1 MNETDSDRLLDR
13 ALHAVRDDVP
23 GAAAETAALGRVA
36 NKVETATGVI
46 EDYRV
51 LVADYLAD
59 SLSPARKL
67 LFEEEL
73 NNSVPLRRAVRA
85 AEHSASR
92 SDPDRR
98 RVQRR
103 WPSAAAAAAAAAAAV
118 VLAIGALLIVPALP
132 VADQARLAQVDPSE
146 GVLYQVA
153 AEGLTPLPVGAWVA
167 GNERLRTG
175 KSGSTLLVLD
185 DGSRLEIEARSQLR
199 LRRQRRGNQ
208 VRVDRG
214 RVIVQAAAQGD
225 HTLEVV
231 TDDLLV
237 AVRGTVFG
245 VSHGVKGTRVA
256 VVEGEVEVRRGA
268 DRTNLRAGEQLDT
281 RGVAATSVV
290 EDVAWSRDAERYV
303 EMLAEYAEIKRE
315 LGALLSVTP
324 RHSPRLLDLVPD
336 DTRGYVAIPNAPDK
350 IADGYRL
357 LRGRVEEAQMSP
369 LVGRYVGWLDE
380 LGDYLGDETVLALR
394 ADKAAPVVLAEVR
407 REGLSGALEANLPDF
422 VSDLDLADGSSVEL
436 VESPEQANDGALSL
450 WLTDDLL
457 VASTDPRAL
466 ANVNALL
473 GGADHA
479 FAKGKLYA
487 RLKEAYTRGA
497 YYLAGVDLDRFN
509 PPSGGT
515 RPMPKR
521 AETLILE
528 GRTEG
533 ERAQITAEI
542 RFESVVPDVLSWLD
556 TPGPI
561 GALEF
566 FSPDAQIAGAVLL
579 GNAADFVERLKRSSD
594 AGELA
599 QIGGVDFLDDWM
611 VAAGGEVAFGLDG
624 PVLPR
629 PSWRAVI
636 EVYDKA
642 AFQEGI
648 ETAVRRANEAV
659 ALRGSG
665 TEGTLVAHTNVRYPS
680 YKLKF
685 GGFSA
690 HYAYFDGYL
699 VAAASAALVDQA
711 KRIYDSDVTLSSS
724 GEFRELLPRDRHPG
738 FSALGYTQFGDLG
751 RMAAELVSK
760 DMPEPQRKIILDVLA
775 EAGPGLY
782 AVYRERDRVR
792 FVVNGPLGLSFPEL
806 AILAGMGANAMRGS
820 DGT

>member
-13 ALHAVRDDVP
+13 ALEAVRDDVP
-23 GAAAETAALGRVA
+23 GAPEETAALDLVA
-36 NKVETATGVI
+36 NRIETASGVI

-73 NNSVPLRRAVRA
+73 NNSVRLRRAVRA
-85 AEHSASR
+85 AENSTR
-92 SDPDRR
+92 PSDPAPRR
-98 RVQRR
+98 TQRR
-103 WPSAAAAAAAAAAAV
+103 WSWATAAAAAAV
-118 VLAIGALLIVPALP
+118 VLAVGVLLIVRALP
-132 VADQARLAQVDPSE
+132 VADQSRLAQVDPSG
-146 GVLYQVA
+146 GVLYHVA
-153 AEGLTPLPVGAWVA
+153 EEGLTRLPAGAWVT

-175 KSGSTLLVLD
+175 KTGSTLLVLD

-199 LRRQRRGNQ
+199 LRRQRSGNH

-225 HTLEVV
+225 RTLEVA

-245 VSHGVKGTRVA
+245 VSYGVKGTRVA
-256 VVEGEVEVRRGA
+256 VVEGEVEVRRGT
-268 DRTNLRAGEQLDT
+268 DRTKLRAGEQLDT
-281 RGVAATSVV
+281 RGVAATSVA

-315 LGALLSVTP
+315 LGALLTVTP

-336 DTRGYVAIPNAPDK
+336 DTGAYVAIPNAADQ
-350 IADGYRL
+350 IAEGYRL
-357 LRGRVEEAQMSP
+357 LLRRVVDAQTSA
-369 LVGRYVGWLDE
+369 LVERYVGWLDE
-380 LGDYLGDETVLALR
+380 LGDYLGDETVLAVR
-394 ADKAAPVVLAEVR
+394 ADDAAPVVLAEVR
-407 REGLSGALEANLPDF
+407 REGLSGALEAHLPDF
-422 VSDLDLADGSSVEL
+422 VSGLDLPDDSSVEL
-436 VESPEQANDGALSL
+436 VGSPEQANDGALSL

-457 VASTDPRAL
+457 VASTDPQAL

-479 FAKGKLYA
+479 FAKGKLYV
-487 RLKEAYTRGA
+487 RLKEAYRRGA
-497 YYLAGVDLDRFN
+497 YYLVGVDLDRAN
-509 PPSGGT
+509 PPSGGKS
-515 RPMPKR
+515 PVAKR

-528 GRTEG
+528 GRAGG
-533 ERAQITAEI
+533 ERAQISAEI
-542 RFESVVPDVLSWLD
+542 RFHSGVPEVLTWLA

-561 GALEF
+561 GALGF

-579 GNAADFVERLKRSSD
+579 GNAADFVERFKKPSD
-594 AGELA
+594 AGEPA
-599 QIGGVDFLDDWM
+599 QLGGVDFLDDWM
-611 VAAGGEVAFGLDG
+611 LAAGGEVAFGLDG
-624 PVLPR
+624 PLLPT

-648 ETAVRRANEAV
+648 ETAVRRANEVV
-659 ALRGSG
+659 ALPARG
-665 TEGTLVAHTNVRYPS
+665 TEATLVVHTNARYPS
-680 YKLKF
+680 YELRF
-685 GGFSA
+685 RGFSA

-711 KRIYDSDVTLSSS
+711 KRIYDSDLTLLSS
-724 GEFRELLPRDRHPG
+724 GEFRELLPRDRQPG
-738 FSALGYTQFGDLG
+738 FSAVGYTDFGDL
-751 RMAAELVSK
+751 ASATWEAVSK
-760 DMPEPQRKIILDVLA
+760 NIPEPQREIILDVLA
-775 EAGPGLY
+775 DAGPGLY

-792 FVVNGPLGLSFPEL
+792 IVVNGPLGLSFPEL
-806 AILAGMGANAMRGS
+806 AILAGLGADAMRGS

>member
-13 ALHAVRDDVP
+13 ALEAVRGDVP
-23 GAAAETAALGRVA
+23 GAPEETAALDRVA
-36 NKVETATGVI
+36 NRIETASGVI
-46 EDYRV
+46 DDYRV

-73 NNSVPLRRAVRA
+73 NNSVRLRRAVRA
-85 AEHSASR
+85 AEHSARR
-92 SDPDRR
+92 SDPAPRR
-98 RVQRR
+98 AQRR
-103 WPSAAAAAAAAAAAV
+103 WPWAAAAAAAAAV
-118 VLAIGALLIVPALP
+118 VLALGVLLIVRALP
-132 VADQARLAQVDPSE
+132 VADQSRLAQVDPSG
-146 GVLYQVA
+146 GVLYHVA
-153 AEGLTPLPVGAWVA
+153 EEGLTRLPAGAWVT

-175 KSGSTLLVLD
+175 KTGSTLLVLD

-199 LRRQRRGNQ
+199 LRRQRSGNH
-208 VRVDRG
+208 VHVDRG

-225 HTLEVV
+225 RTLEVA

-245 VSHGVKGTRVA
+245 VSHGVNGTRVA
-256 VVEGEVEVRRGA
+256 VVEGEVEVRRGT
-268 DRTNLRAGEQLDT
+268 DRTSLRAGEQLDT
-281 RGVAATSVV
+281 RGLAATSVA

-303 EMLAEYAEIKRE
+303 EMLAEFAEIKRD

-336 DTRGYVAIPNAPDK
+336 DTGAYVAIPNAADK
-350 IADGYRL
+350 IAEGYRL
-357 LRGRVEEAQMSP
+357 LLGRVVEAEMSA
-369 LVGRYVGWLDE
+369 VVERYVDWLDE
-380 LGDYLGDETVLALR
+380 LGDYLGDETVLAVR
-394 ADKAAPVVLAEVR
+394 VDNAAPVVLAEVL
-407 REGLSGALEANLPDF
+407 REGLSGALKANLPDL
-422 VSDLDLADGSSVEL
+422 VSDLDLPDGRAIEL
-436 VESPEQANDGALSL
+436 VDSPEQANDGALSL

-457 VASTDPRAL
+457 VASTDPQAL

-479 FAKGKLYA
+479 FAKGELYA

-509 PPSGGT
+509 PPSGGAT
-515 RPMPKR
+515 PMAKR

-528 GRTEG
+528 GRADG

-542 RFESVVPDVLSWLD
+542 RFKSIVPDVLTWLD

-566 FSPDAQIAGAVLL
+566 FSPDAQIAGAALL
-579 GNAADFVERLKRSSD
+579 GNAADFVERFKRSSD
-594 AGELA
+594 AGELS

-624 PVLPR
+624 PVLPT

-659 ALRGSG
+659 GLRGGG
-665 TEGTLVAHTNVRYPS
+665 TEATLVAQSNARYPS
-680 YKLKF
+680 YELRF
-685 GGFSA
+685 RGFSA

-711 KRIYDSDVTLSSS
+711 KRIYDSDVTLLSSS
-724 GEFRELLPRDRHPG
+724 DFRDLLPRDRQPG
-738 FSALGYTQFGDLG
+738 FSAVGYTQFADLAS
-751 RMAAELVSK
+751 AAWELVSK
-760 DMPEPQRKIILDVLA
+760 DVPEPQRKIILDVLA
-775 EAGPGLY
+775 DAGPGLY

-792 FVVNGPLGLSFPEL
+792 VVVNGPLGLSLPEL
-806 AILAGMGANAMRGS
+806 AILAGMAANTMRGS
-820 DGT
+820 GGT